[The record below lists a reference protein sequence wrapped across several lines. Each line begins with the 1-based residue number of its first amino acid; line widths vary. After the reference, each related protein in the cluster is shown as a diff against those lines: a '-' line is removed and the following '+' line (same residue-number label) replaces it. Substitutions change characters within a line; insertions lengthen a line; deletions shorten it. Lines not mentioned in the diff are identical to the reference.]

1 MYLLKRSISPYTS
14 HDVLL
19 GCFRS
24 REKAQTAREEY
35 LKTQR
40 ANPSGDRW
48 KEQAYRSVDLEKDV
62 GIVDNIPEVQIQ
74 PIQEEVFVL
83 SSFAEGF
90 GQIIRTFH
98 AICGSLGLAE
108 KKSKEIEGQLD
119 DESNEYCQI
128 QKVVVDTLL
137 PDEELQPYSDI
148 L

>member
-14 HDVLL
+14 QDVLL

-24 REKAQTAREEY
+24 REKAQAAREDY
-35 LKTQR
+35 LKPYR

-48 KEQAYRSVDLEKDV
+48 KEQAYRIVDLEKDV
-62 GIVDNIPEVQIQ
+62 VIVDNLPEAQVQ
-74 PIQEEVFVL
+74 PSQEEVFVL

-98 AICGSLGLAE
+98 AICGSLEFAE
-108 KKSKEIEGQLD
+108 KKSKEIEQQLD
-119 DESNEYCQI
+119 DGSNEYCQI
-128 QKVVVDTLL
+128 QNVVVDKLL
-137 PDEELQPYSDI
+137 PDEETQPYSDI